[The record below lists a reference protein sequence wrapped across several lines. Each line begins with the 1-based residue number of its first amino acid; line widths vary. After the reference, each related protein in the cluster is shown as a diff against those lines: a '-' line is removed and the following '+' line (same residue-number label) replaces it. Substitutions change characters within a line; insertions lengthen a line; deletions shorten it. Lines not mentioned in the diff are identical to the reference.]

1 MKLWWWFFWLL
12 LSRNAKKPE
21 FDFPKMGE
29 TCIYSK
35 VFGLYS
41 SSHQVSLYK
50 KGTAKVKLPFLQGQL
65 LRQKSTRMQMI
76 MTISWTNLATS
87 KRVTTRKKTLTPPPN
102 LWALPW
108 IKFHPLTIKI
118 LLRRRT
124 SQRTKAPAT
133 RQRHLVTKRN
143 ATRSDKRAGKQESP
157 PTKTT

>member
-1 MKLWWWFFWLL
+1 MKLWWRVFWWL

-50 KGTAKVKLPFLQGQL
+50 NGTAKVKLPFLQGQL
-65 LRQKSTRMQMI
+65 VRQKSTRMQMI

-87 KRVTTRKKTLTPPPN
+87 KRVTTRKKTVTPPPN

-108 IKFHPLTIKI
+108 IHPLTIKI
-118 LLRRRT
+118 LPRRRT

-143 ATRSDKRAGKQESP
+143 ATKSDKRAGKLESP

>member
-50 KGTAKVKLPFLQGQL
+50 NGTTKVKPPFLQVQL
-65 LRQKSTRMQMI
+65 LRQKSTKMQMI

-87 KRVTTRKKTLTPPPN
+87 KRVTTRMKTVTPPPN
-102 LWALPW
+102 LLALPW
-108 IKFHPLTIKI
+108 IHPLTIKI
-118 LLRRRT
+118 RLRRRT

-143 ATRSDKRAGKQESP
+143 ATRSDKRAGKRESP

>member
-1 MKLWWWFFWLL
+1 ML

-29 TCIYSK
+29 TCIYSE

-50 KGTAKVKLPFLQGQL
+50 NGTATSHLFLQGQL

-102 LWALPW
+102 L
-108 IKFHPLTIKI
+108 
-118 LLRRRT
+118 
-124 SQRTKAPAT
+124 
-133 RQRHLVTKRN
+133 
-143 ATRSDKRAGKQESP
+143 
-157 PTKTT
+157 